1 MALAKPALLTVL
13 LIVALAIPALPA
25 TFYVTSNADN
35 GPGTLRDAIT
45 QAAANGSATTDY
57 IYFNLA
63 DQSMTGRTID
73 LLTEL
78 PVLSS
83 NLVIDG
89 TTQPGT
95 PFYVTDAPIFIRM
108 MTFPSFFPMLK
119 GFHCSSVQIYGLYLY
134 YGDWQ

>member
-63 DQSMTGRTID
+63 DQSMAGRTID

-89 TTQPGT
+89 TTQPGS
-95 PFYVTDAPIFIRM
+95 PFYTTDARIFVQM
-108 MTFPSFFPMLK
+108 MTYAPTFSMLK
-119 GFHCSSVQIYGLYLY
+119 VYNC
-134 YGDWQ
+134 